1 MTIDYCGKKF
11 LTLAPGGAGYLIENH
26 IEISN
31 TLTNESQS
39 KLKMQK
45 GFLAKK
51 TFVFW
56 GYPSEDEFFLELVN
70 PSLAEW
76 SKQM

>member
-39 KLKMQK
+39 KFKMQK

-51 TFVFW
+51 TFV
-56 GYPSEDEFFLELVN
+56 V
-70 PSLAEW
+70 
-76 SKQM
+76 